1 MRQREKSGQTDRIGR
16 RGREGVVGGKS
27 LKCRASYFNQP
38 AKVAAIDQL
47 APFSEHL
54 AHDLSH
60 LWKSHHHRHHLR
72 CGSMKVHCFSQ
83 WQISEAGFGGF
94 GGTPFIIIIS
104 MASFGGFEGA
114 LFIRVCMVYKVLV
127 GRAPIVIFRIFL
139 LVIAIIVIVMI
150 NDFHL
155 MIVNNQ
161 KTITVTTNDVTGQ
174 MRVW

>member
-1 MRQREKSGQTDRIGR
+1 
-16 RGREGVVGGKS
+16 
-27 LKCRASYFNQP
+27 
-38 AKVAAIDQL
+38 
-47 APFSEHL
+47 
-54 AHDLSH
+54 
-60 LWKSHHHRHHLR
+60 
-72 CGSMKVHCFSQ
+72 
-83 WQISEAGFGGF
+83 
-94 GGTPFIIIIS
+94 

-174 MRVW
+174 MRV